1 MKTVGVVI
9 PIYNVEKYLKECLD
23 SVINQTY
30 TNLEI
35 ILVNDGSTDEKSL
48 NIAKEY
54 TLKDKRI
61 ILFDKKNGGLSSARN
76 LGIEYFSGEYKLKNK
91 TQTIKEN
98 SLIEFNID
106 GNNPYEVYTV
116 YKSYKAFN
124 NEQDLTKFTY
134 PIIDYI
140 IFLDSDDYWELNC
153 IEECV
158 PRMDGVDVVWFD
170 FEMFID
176 ETKNKK
182 EWSRLR
188 SFQFLKEITITPKE
202 WLEQSIATKQ
212 NEFAFAW
219 GGMINFSF
227 LENIK
232 LKFTNGIIF
241 EDVAFGTILFAQ
253 TKNIYILP
261 RVVYNYRIRQNSIM
275 QSLKNSNL
283 SEYLSYM
290 REYFISDSEVKSY
303 HVVISKIITIE
314 KLCAFITSFHNI
326 EVSYLMRIAF
336 FNYLRQW
343 SLEIFNLSKDPMDFF
358 DQVVILTHDLFVH
371 KNKKILYKEANSKD
385 IFIWLSQI
393 ITLKNTLLQTKDKTV
408 ANQTTQIQN
417 LNNTLNTKTQELT
430 SKTTQIKE
438 LNQVVANQTTQIQN
452 LNNTLST
459 KTQELTS
466 KTTQIKELNQV
477 VTNQTSQIQ
486 NLNNTLNTKTQ
497 ELTSKTTQIKELNQV
512 VTNQTSQI
520 QNLNNTLNTK
530 TQELTSKTTQ
540 INSLQTTLK
549 NKDSLLSFQSQHG
562 TAKQRIQNQ
571 LSYKLGQ
578 TMIINSKNIF
588 GILFMP
594 VYIISTLLSHK
605 QEQKIY
611 QEKIKKDPSLKLP
624 SLESYPDYKEALKF
638 KNHLS
643 YKLGQALIKANKTWY
658 KGGYVKLAFKIR
670 KLKKVKI

>member
-1 MKTVGVVI
+1 
-9 PIYNVEKYLKECLD
+9 
-23 SVINQTY
+23 
-30 TNLEI
+30 
-35 ILVNDGSTDEKSL
+35 
-48 NIAKEY
+48 
-54 TLKDKRI
+54 
-61 ILFDKKNGGLSSARN
+61 
-76 LGIEYFSGEYKLKNK
+76 
-91 TQTIKEN
+91 
-98 SLIEFNID
+98 
-106 GNNPYEVYTV
+106 
-116 YKSYKAFN
+116 
-124 NEQDLTKFTY
+124 
-134 PIIDYI
+134 
-140 IFLDSDDYWELNC
+140 SDDYWELNC

-417 LNNTLNTKTQELT
+417 LNNTL
-430 SKTTQIKE
+430 
-438 LNQVVANQTTQIQN
+438 
-452 LNNTLST
+452 ST

-466 KTTQIKELNQV
+466 K
-477 VTNQTSQIQ
+477 
-486 NLNNTLNTKTQ
+486 
-497 ELTSKTTQIKELNQV
+497 
-512 VTNQTSQI
+512 
-520 QNLNNTLNTK
+520 
-530 TQELTSKTTQ
+530 
-540 INSLQTTLK
+540 
-549 NKDSLLSFQSQHG
+549 
-562 TAKQRIQNQ
+562 
-571 LSYKLGQ
+571 
-578 TMIINSKNIF
+578 
-588 GILFMP
+588 
-594 VYIISTLLSHK
+594 
-605 QEQKIY
+605 
-611 QEKIKKDPSLKLP
+611 
-624 SLESYPDYKEALKF
+624 
-638 KNHLS
+638 
-643 YKLGQALIKANKTWY
+643 
-658 KGGYVKLAFKIR
+658 
-670 KLKKVKI
+670 

>member
-9 PIYNVEKYLKECLD
+9 PIYNVEKYLRECLD
-23 SVINQTY
+23 SVINQSY

-35 ILVNDGSTDEKSL
+35 ILVNDGSTDENSL

-61 ILFDKKNGGLSSARN
+61 TLFDKKNGGLSTARN
-76 LGIEYFSGEYKLKNK
+76 VGIEYFSGEYKLKNK

-98 SLIEFNID
+98 SLIEFNIE
-106 GNNPYEVYTV
+106 GNNPYEIYTV

-124 NEQDLTKFTY
+124 DEKDLTKFTY

-176 ETKNKK
+176 ETKIKK

-188 SFQFLKEITITPKE
+188 SFQFLKEIIITPKE

-219 GGMINFSF
+219 GGMVNFTF
-227 LENIK
+227 LKNIK
-232 LKFTNGIIF
+232 LKFIDGIIF
-241 EDVAFGTILFAQ
+241 EDVTFGTILFAQ
-253 TKNIYILP
+253 SKNIYIFP
-261 RVVYNYRIRQNSIM
+261 KVVYNYRIRQNSIM

-393 ITLKNTLLQTKDKTV
+393 ITLKNTLLQTKDKTI

-438 LNQVVANQTTQIQN
+438 LNQVVA
-452 LNNTLST
+452 
-459 KTQELTS
+459 
-466 KTTQIKELNQV
+466 
-477 VTNQTSQIQ
+477 
-486 NLNNTLNTKTQ
+486 
-497 ELTSKTTQIKELNQV
+497 
-512 VTNQTSQI
+512 NQTSQI

>member
-9 PIYNVEKYLKECLD
+9 PIYNVEKYLRECLD
-23 SVINQTY
+23 SVINQSY

-35 ILVNDGSTDEKSL
+35 ILVNDGSTDENSL

-61 ILFDKKNGGLSSARN
+61 TLFDKKNGGLSTARN
-76 LGIEYFSGEYKLKNK
+76 VGIEYFSGEYKLKNK

-98 SLIEFNID
+98 SLIEFNIE
-106 GNNPYEVYTV
+106 GNNPYEIYTV

-124 NEQDLTKFTY
+124 NEKDLTKFTY

-417 LNNTLNTKTQELT
+417 LNNTLSTKTQELT

-477 VTNQTSQIQ
+477 VANQTTQIQ
-486 NLNNTLNTKTQ
+486 NLNNTLNKT
-497 ELTSKTTQIKELNQV
+497 IKEKDLVINSGINQINQLQNNMQEKITQLNQ
-512 VTNQTSQI
+512 
-520 QNLNNTLNTK
+520 
-530 TQELTSKTTQ
+530 
-540 INSLQTTLK
+540 LQFR
-549 NKDSLLSFQSQHG
+549 LSFQSQHG

-594 VYIISTLLSHK
+594 ICIISTILSYR
-605 QEQKIY
+605 QEQKLY

-624 SLESYPDYKEALKF
+624 PLENYPDYKEALKF

-658 KGGYVKLAFKIR
+658 KGGYVKVIFEIR

>member
-9 PIYNVEKYLKECLD
+9 PIYNVEKYLRECLD

-35 ILVNDGSTDEKSL
+35 ILVNDGSTDENSL

-61 ILFDKKNGGLSSARN
+61 TLFDKKNGGLSTARN
-76 LGIEYFSGEYKLKNK
+76 VGIEYFSGEYKLKNK

-98 SLIEFNID
+98 SLIGFNIE
-106 GNNPYEVYTV
+106 GNNPYEIYTV

-124 NEQDLTKFTY
+124 DEKDLTKFTY

-176 ETKNKK
+176 ETKIKK

-188 SFQFLKEITITPKE
+188 SFQFLKEIIITPKE

-219 GGMINFSF
+219 GGMVNFTF
-227 LENIK
+227 LKNIK
-232 LKFTNGIIF
+232 LKFIDGIIF
-241 EDVAFGTILFAQ
+241 EDVTFGTILFAQ
-253 TKNIYILP
+253 SKNIYIFP
-261 RVVYNYRIRQNSIM
+261 KVVYNYRIRQNSIM

-393 ITLKNTLLQTKDKTV
+393 ITLKNTLLQTKDKTI
-408 ANQTTQIQN
+408 A
-417 LNNTLNTKTQELT
+417 
-430 SKTTQIKE
+430 
-438 LNQVVANQTTQIQN
+438 
-452 LNNTLST
+452 
-459 KTQELTS
+459 
-466 KTTQIKELNQV
+466 
-477 VTNQTSQIQ
+477 NQTSQIQ

-512 VTNQTSQI
+512 VANQTSQI

-624 SLESYPDYKEALKF
+624 PLENYPDYKEALKF

-658 KGGYVKLAFKIR
+658 KGGYVKVIFEIR

>member
-9 PIYNVEKYLKECLD
+9 PIYNVEKYLRECLD

-35 ILVNDGSTDEKSL
+35 ILVNDGSTDENSL

-61 ILFDKKNGGLSSARN
+61 TLFDKKNGGLSTARN
-76 LGIEYFSGEYKLKNK
+76 VGIEYFSGEYKLKNK

-98 SLIEFNID
+98 SLIGFNIE
-106 GNNPYEVYTV
+106 GNNPYEIYTV

-124 NEQDLTKFTY
+124 DEKDLTKFTY

-176 ETKNKK
+176 ETKIKK

-188 SFQFLKEITITPKE
+188 SFQFLKEIIITPKE

-219 GGMINFSF
+219 GGMVNFTF
-227 LENIK
+227 LKNIK
-232 LKFTNGIIF
+232 LKFIDGIIF
-241 EDVAFGTILFAQ
+241 EDVTFGTILFAQ
-253 TKNIYILP
+253 SKNIYIFP
-261 RVVYNYRIRQNSIM
+261 KVVYNYRIRQNSIM

-393 ITLKNTLLQTKDKTV
+393 ITLKNTLLQTKDKTI
-408 ANQTTQIQN
+408 A
-417 LNNTLNTKTQELT
+417 
-430 SKTTQIKE
+430 
-438 LNQVVANQTTQIQN
+438 
-452 LNNTLST
+452 
-459 KTQELTS
+459 
-466 KTTQIKELNQV
+466 
-477 VTNQTSQIQ
+477 NQTSQIQ

-512 VTNQTSQI
+512 VANQTSQI

-658 KGGYVKLAFKIR
+658 KGGYVRFLFELRKIYKQKTMKNSLILYKNR
-670 KLKKVKI
+670 DSNKKDTTRSIRGGGIG

>member
-9 PIYNVEKYLKECLD
+9 PIYNVEKYLRECLD
-23 SVINQTY
+23 SVINQSY

-35 ILVNDGSTDEKSL
+35 ILVNDGSTDENSL

-61 ILFDKKNGGLSSARN
+61 TLFDKKNGGLSTARN
-76 LGIEYFSGEYKLKNK
+76 VGIEYFSGEYKLKNK

-98 SLIEFNID
+98 SLIEFNIE
-106 GNNPYEVYTV
+106 GNNPYEIYTV

-124 NEQDLTKFTY
+124 DEKDLTKFTY

-158 PRMDGVDVVWFD
+158 PRMDGVEVVWFD

-176 ETKNKK
+176 ETKIKK

-188 SFQFLKEITITPKE
+188 SFQFLKEIIITPKE

-219 GGMINFSF
+219 GGMVNFTF
-227 LENIK
+227 LKNIK
-232 LKFTNGIIF
+232 LKFIDGIIF
-241 EDVAFGTILFAQ
+241 EDVTFGTILFAQ
-253 TKNIYILP
+253 SKNIYIFP
-261 RVVYNYRIRQNSIM
+261 KVVYNYRIRQNSIM

-393 ITLKNTLLQTKDKTV
+393 ITLKNTLLQTKDKTI
-408 ANQTTQIQN
+408 A
-417 LNNTLNTKTQELT
+417 
-430 SKTTQIKE
+430 
-438 LNQVVANQTTQIQN
+438 
-452 LNNTLST
+452 
-459 KTQELTS
+459 
-466 KTTQIKELNQV
+466 
-477 VTNQTSQIQ
+477 NQTSQIQ

-512 VTNQTSQI
+512 VANQTSQI

-624 SLESYPDYKEALKF
+624 PLENYPDYKEALKF

-658 KGGYVKLAFKIR
+658 KGGYVKVIFEIR

>member
-9 PIYNVEKYLKECLD
+9 PIYNVEKYLRECLD

-35 ILVNDGSTDEKSL
+35 ILVNDGSTDENSL

-61 ILFDKKNGGLSSARN
+61 TLFDKKNGGLSTARN
-76 LGIEYFSGEYKLKNK
+76 VGIEYFSGEYKLKNK

-98 SLIEFNID
+98 SLIEFNIE
-106 GNNPYEVYTV
+106 GNNPYEIYTV

-124 NEQDLTKFTY
+124 DEKDLTKFTY

-176 ETKNKK
+176 ETKIKK

-219 GGMINFSF
+219 GGMVNFTF
-227 LENIK
+227 LKNIK
-232 LKFTNGIIF
+232 LKFIDGIIF

-393 ITLKNTLLQTKDKTV
+393 ITLKNTLLQTKDKTI

-438 LNQVVANQTTQIQN
+438 LNQVVA
-452 LNNTLST
+452 
-459 KTQELTS
+459 
-466 KTTQIKELNQV
+466 
-477 VTNQTSQIQ
+477 
-486 NLNNTLNTKTQ
+486 
-497 ELTSKTTQIKELNQV
+497 
-512 VTNQTSQI
+512 NQTSQI

-578 TMIINSKNIF
+578 TMIVNSKNIF

-624 SLESYPDYKEALKF
+624 PLENYPDYKEALKF

-658 KGGYVKLAFKIR
+658 KGGYVKVIFEIR

>member
-1 MKTVGVVI
+1 M
-9 PIYNVEKYLKECLD
+9 
-23 SVINQTY
+23 
-30 TNLEI
+30 
-35 ILVNDGSTDEKSL
+35 
-48 NIAKEY
+48 
-54 TLKDKRI
+54 
-61 ILFDKKNGGLSSARN
+61 
-76 LGIEYFSGEYKLKNK
+76 
-91 TQTIKEN
+91 KEN
-98 SLIEFNID
+98 SLIEFNIE
-106 GNNPYEVYTV
+106 GNNPYEIYTV

-124 NEQDLTKFTY
+124 DEKDLTKFTY

-176 ETKNKK
+176 ETKIKK

-188 SFQFLKEITITPKE
+188 SFQFLKEIIITPKE

-219 GGMINFSF
+219 GGMVNFTF
-227 LENIK
+227 LKNIK
-232 LKFTNGIIF
+232 LKFIDGIIF
-241 EDVAFGTILFAQ
+241 EDVTFGTILFAQ
-253 TKNIYILP
+253 SKNIYIFP
-261 RVVYNYRIRQNSIM
+261 KVVYNYRIRQNSIM

-393 ITLKNTLLQTKDKTV
+393 ITLKNTLLQTKDKTI
-408 ANQTTQIQN
+408 A
-417 LNNTLNTKTQELT
+417 
-430 SKTTQIKE
+430 
-438 LNQVVANQTTQIQN
+438 
-452 LNNTLST
+452 
-459 KTQELTS
+459 
-466 KTTQIKELNQV
+466 
-477 VTNQTSQIQ
+477 
-486 NLNNTLNTKTQ
+486 
-497 ELTSKTTQIKELNQV
+497 
-512 VTNQTSQI
+512 NQTSQI

-624 SLESYPDYKEALKF
+624 PLENYPDYKEALKF

-658 KGGYVKLAFKIR
+658 KGGYVKVIFEIR